1 MVDLSHV
8 SYQTMIDALDES
20 KAPVIFSHSSVY
32 ALCNHTRNVRD
43 DVLLKLK
50 KNNGIIMINFYN
62 GFVSCDPK
70 NAVLSD
76 VVGKFIYFTENEFYL
91 LFIHSQMLNFKYD
104 IKLNEIYLTILAKFF
119 LSIT

>member
-20 KAPVIFSHSSVY
+20 KAPVIFSHSSVF

-50 KNNGIIMINFYN
+50 ENNGIIMINFYN
-62 GFVSCDPK
+62 GFIKPNNQVPNMNDIICM
-70 NAVLSD
+70 
-76 VVGKFIYFTENEFYL
+76 L
-91 LFIHSQMLNFKYD
+91 LFF
-104 IKLNEIYLTILAKFF
+104 
-119 LSIT
+119 

>member
-20 KAPVIFSHSSVY
+20 KAPVIFSHSSVF

-50 KNNGIIMINFYN
+50 ENNGIIMINFYN
-62 GFVSCDPK
+62 GFVSCDPD

-76 VVGKFIYFTENEFYL
+76 VVGKMFFKNILKYL
-91 LFIHSQMLNFKYD
+91 LLV
-104 IKLNEIYLTILAKFF
+104 
-119 LSIT
+119 